1 MNSKNKFRPLERQG
15 NILEAERIEM
25 NLLRQQ
31 SIEENCEPSSV
42 FPAQPNESNAP
53 AQNVGTQTNCYPWFQ
68 SRSKLNRLE
77 IRAALFMLINVLPF
91 LLCTIPLTLNSIVF
105 YWCNNR
111 LQNTNCSIL
120 FKMNPYLRDLVRLH
134 TFYTPI
140 MYMTTSREFHRALIH
155 LIQKWKT

>member
-31 SIEENCEPSSV
+31 SIKENCEPSSV

-77 IRAALFMLINVLPF
+77 IRAALFMLINVLPV
-91 LLCTIPLTLNSIVF
+91 LLCTFPLTLNSIVI
-105 YWCNNR
+105 YWCIR
-111 LQNTNCSIL
+111 LQKTNCSIL

>member
-31 SIEENCEPSSV
+31 DFIEENEPGSV
-42 FPAQPNESNAP
+42 FPAQPIENNAP
-53 AQNVGTQTNCYPWFQ
+53 RQSVGTQPNCFPWFQ
-68 SRSKLNRLE
+68 GHSKLNRLE
-77 IRAALFMLINVLPF
+77 IRAALFMLINVLPV

-105 YWCNNR
+105 YWCNR
-111 LQNTNCSIL
+111 LQNTNCFIASNKIS
-120 FKMNPYLRDLVRLH
+120 PYLRDLARLH
-134 TFYTPI
+134 TIYTPI
-140 MYMTTSREFHRALIH
+140 MYMTTSREFHRAFIH